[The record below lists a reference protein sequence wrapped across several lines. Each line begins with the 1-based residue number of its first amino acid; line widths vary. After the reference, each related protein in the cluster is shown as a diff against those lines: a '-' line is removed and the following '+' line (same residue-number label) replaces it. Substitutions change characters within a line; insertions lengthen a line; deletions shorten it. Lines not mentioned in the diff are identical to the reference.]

1 MTLQEFI
8 ARLRR
13 SNSVVAVAIIGSAGE
28 GRTDIAS
35 DYDLLIIL
43 ENPPIP
49 LTGGVTFVEDRFT
62 DMVFTTSEE
71 VRRLS
76 QVDHSQ
82 VNMNSPEG
90 TLLRWMQTA
99 RIEFDK
105 SGYLDQIQRKSRE
118 RLSLKP
124 LDEGEIYS
132 RFDKASYNLA
142 HTRRMLTSD
151 NPDYHLAIDMRL
163 LYQMADLMVDY
174 FLVRELPWQGEK
186 NAVRY
191 WKSHDPGYLDLF
203 IKCINEKNR
212 NRKVDLYHRLASE
225 TMAPVGV
232 LWQAGETR
240 LRLSPAAEMT
250 GENIEAAKRFWRSI
264 LAIND
269 TEEPRLY

>member
-8 ARLRR
+8 ARLKG
-13 SNSVVAVAIIGSAGE
+13 SNSIVAIAIIGSAVE
-28 GRTDIAS
+28 ARTNLAS
-35 DYDLLIIL
+35 DYDILIVL
-43 ENPPIP
+43 EDPPVP
-49 LTGGVTFVEDRFT
+49 LTGGVTFVEDRLT
-62 DMVFTTSEE
+62 DIAFMTLEE

-76 QVDHSQ
+76 EVDQSQ
-82 VNMNSPEG
+82 VSMNSPEG
-90 TLLRWMQTA
+90 TFLTWMQTA

-105 SGYLDQIQRKSRE
+105 AGYLGQIHKKSQE
-118 RLSLKP
+118 GLTLKP
-124 LDEGEIYS
+124 LDGGEIYS

-151 NPDYHLAIDMRL
+151 NPDYHLAVDMRL

-174 FLVRELPWQGEK
+174 FLVRKLPWQGEK
-186 NAVRY
+186 HAVHY

-203 IKCINEKNR
+203 IECINEKNR

-225 TMAPVGV
+225 TMAPVEE

-240 LRLSPAAEMT
+240 LRLGPDSEMT
-250 GENIEAAKRFWRSI
+250 SENIEAAEKFWGSI

-269 TEEPRLY
+269 SDESH

>member
-13 SNSVVAVAIIGSAGE
+13 SNSIVALAIIGSAAQA
-28 GRTDIAS
+28 RTDIAS
-35 DYDLLIIL
+35 DYDLLIVL
-43 ENPPIP
+43 ENPPVP
-49 LTGGVTFVEDRFT
+49 LTGGVTFIEDRFT
-62 DMVFTTSEE
+62 DIVFMTLKEI
-71 VRRLS
+71 RRLS

-82 VNMNSPEG
+82 ISMNSPEG
-90 TLLRWMQTA
+90 TFLRWMQTA

-105 SGYLDQIQRKSRE
+105 SGYLDQIQKESQE
-118 RLSLKP
+118 GLPLKP

-142 HTRRMLTSD
+142 HTQRMLTSD
-151 NPDYHLAIDMRL
+151 NPDYHLAVDMRL

-186 NAVRY
+186 HAVRY

-203 IKCINEKNR
+203 IKYINEKNR

-225 TMAPVGV
+225 TMAPVGT

-240 LRLSPAAEMT
+240 LRLGPASEMT
-250 GENIEAAKRFWRSI
+250 SENIEVAKRFWRSI

-269 TEEPRLY
+269 TEEPRLH